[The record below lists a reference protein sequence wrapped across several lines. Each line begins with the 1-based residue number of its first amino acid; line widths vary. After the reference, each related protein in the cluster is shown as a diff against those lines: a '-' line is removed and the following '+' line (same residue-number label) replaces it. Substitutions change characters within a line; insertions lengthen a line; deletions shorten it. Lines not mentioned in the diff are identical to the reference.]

1 MPNKFTRPYYL
12 GKGDRITLLFV
23 LVVVALVGI
32 GLHWYGGGGRIS
44 SGANADSVWTDT
56 AHAYRH
62 TPGKNYTY
70 ATPSKV
76 VNYVDFDPN
85 TADSTT
91 LLGLGLQPYQ
101 VRAIYHYRA
110 KGGVYRRPTDF
121 ARLYGLTAKQ
131 YRELEPYIHISADY
145 LPASEVYGAKQEPHN
160 TPADSL
166 RYPVKLKNSEHVAL
180 NAADTTLLRRVPG
193 IGAYYARRIV
203 AYRQR
208 LGGFVNARQLLEI
221 DDFPEEALPFFT
233 VDAGNVT
240 RLDVNSLSLS
250 QLKRHPYINYL
261 QARAIC
267 DYRRLK
273 GRLTSLDQLRLLRE
287 FTAEDIERL
296 RPYVKF

>member
-1 MPNKFTRPYYL
+1 MSNKFSRSYYL
-12 GKGDRITLLFV
+12 GKGDRITLLFEAAIV
-23 LVVVALVGI
+23 GLVVI
-32 GLHWYGGGGRIS
+32 GLHGYGGGKLS
-44 SGANADSVWTDT
+44 AEAAADSTQTDS
-56 AHAYRH
+56 AKAFRH
-62 TPGKNYTY
+62 YPDRSYTY
-70 ATPSKV
+70 ATPSKQ
-76 VNYVDFDPN
+76 VNYVYFDPN

-110 KGGVYRRPTDF
+110 IGGVYRRATDF
-121 ARLYGLTAKQ
+121 ARLYGLTVKQ
-131 YRELEPYIHISADY
+131 YRQLEPYIHISADY
-145 LPASEVYGAKQEPHN
+145 LPASEVYGAKEELHK
-160 TPADSL
+160 TPIDTL

-180 NAADTTLLRRVPG
+180 NVADTTQLRRVPG

-287 FTAEDIERL
+287 FTADDIEHL